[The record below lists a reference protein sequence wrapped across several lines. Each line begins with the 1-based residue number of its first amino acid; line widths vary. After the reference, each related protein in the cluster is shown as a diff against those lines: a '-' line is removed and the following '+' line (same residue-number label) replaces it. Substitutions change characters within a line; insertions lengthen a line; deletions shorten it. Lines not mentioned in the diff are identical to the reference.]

1 MHERFAYLMAEG
13 VGCGEAYRRLN
24 PHVSDPN
31 ASGCR
36 VAARPEVKKRIAEI
50 QTEVHTRAVMG
61 LDAKRDLLRQMIEG
75 TVPTKVV
82 RKSDGKVEAVYD
94 RLLALQTDAKISG
107 ELEGRQQTDGNA
119 LALTFKMYGRDD
131 KLAPKEWLEAELI
144 PVTKEIEAA
153 PADLSQ
159 YSQPV
164 DAKQPGLKEVVKQVY
179 TVDVEPI
186 EAERFAP

>member
-13 VGCGEAYRRLN
+13 IGCGEAYKRLN
-24 PHVSDPN
+24 PHVVDPN

-36 VAARPEVKKRIAEI
+36 VAARPEVKVRIAEI
-50 QTEVHTRAVMG
+50 QTEVHSRAVMG
-61 LDAKRDLLRQMIEG
+61 IDQKRDLLRQMIEG

-119 LALTFKMYGRDD
+119 LSLTFKMYGRDD

-144 PVTKEIEAA
+144 PVTKEIEAK
-153 PADLSQ
+153 PTDLSQ
-159 YSQPV
+159 YAQEVDPEQPNI
-164 DAKQPGLKEVVKQVY
+164 AEVVRSVY
-179 TVDVEPI
+179 TQELQTD
-186 EAERFAP
+186 EAERFTQ